1 MTIKHL
7 KNQDMFTLTLLISI
21 LVRDFSDSIMSKWAA
36 RESMTPL
43 SATPT
48 SSSCRDSV
56 TAEIL
61 CSRSSSWAWAASCS
75 GFLIRAVNEMSG
87 NLHN

>member
-1 MTIKHL
+1 
-7 KNQDMFTLTLLISI
+7 MFTLTRLISI

-75 GFLIRAVNEMSG
+75 GFLIGALNEMSR